1 MLRFE
6 SLIAFL
12 NNTTALYQIALQF
25 DGVRKALP
33 CSAKG
38 FFESL
43 KHMKKDRQQKL
54 PVFFGSGIR
63 IRTSTYGVR
72 DSQSFFK
79 TAYLSHFSDLVSL
92 KNLYQLCI
100 RSFCQIRMMNCE
112 PYNEVYQ

>member
-72 DSQSFFK
+72 VRCATVTQYRYIVELSQLREILYNDK
-79 TAYLSHFSDLVSL
+79 T
-92 KNLYQLCI
+92 
-100 RSFCQIRMMNCE
+100 
-112 PYNEVYQ
+112 